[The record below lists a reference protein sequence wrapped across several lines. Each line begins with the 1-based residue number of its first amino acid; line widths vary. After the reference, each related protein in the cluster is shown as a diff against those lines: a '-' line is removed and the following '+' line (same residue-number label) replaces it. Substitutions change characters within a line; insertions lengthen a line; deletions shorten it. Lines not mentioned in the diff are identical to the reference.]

1 MDTTYG
7 NRIPPAYRWAVA
19 ALVLV
24 PLGFMVWAAVGGLVG
39 PTPTIV
45 FTLLGVGFVLVYS
58 RAGTTVA
65 ADEEAVRLSLFPV
78 WRARVRFEEIRTV
91 AVEPVHPLSR
101 EWGNRGSLRRDGEIF
116 IDAGHSTTCL
126 AFYLGDGAVVR
137 LGMASPDRAHSI
149 AAALP
154 TEVRP

>member
-1 MDTTYG
+1 
-7 NRIPPAYRWAVA
+7 
-19 ALVLV
+19 
-24 PLGFMVWAAVGGLVG
+24 MVWAAVGGLVG

-78 WRARVRFEEIRTV
+78 WRTRVRFEQIQTV
-91 AVEPVHPLSR
+91 DVEPVTPLAR

-116 IDAGHSTTCL
+116 VDAGHSTTCL
-126 AFYLGDGAVVR
+126 AFYLLDGSVIR
-137 LGMASPDRAHSI
+137 LGMSSPEHAHTLV
-149 AAALP
+149 AALSAKVQP
-154 TEVRP
+154 